1 MIGTVDFPKIS
12 HVKKRAF
19 LAAFSRCGSLSKAA
33 KRARVD
39 RRTHYNWL
47 KDDPWY
53 IQAFRQ
59 AVIEAGDS
67 LQDKLTEMAFQGN
80 VTAAIF
86 LLKGLKPET
95 FRDRIEQINIQ
106 DIDPDKIPPEL
117 LDKIANRMIEQAL
130 GSAAAVAEVDR
141 RLKAG
146 ESVAF
151 EDVAKA
157 IEAPG
162 EPLTIDAVC
171 QAVSEKDQDNAR
183 TRKTCYSTGTTTN
196 GRFE

>member
-1 MIGTVDFPKIS
+1 MIGSADFPKIS

-39 RRTHYNWL
+39 RRSHYNWL

-53 IQAFRQ
+53 VQAFRQ

-67 LQDKLTEMAFQGN
+67 LQDKLTEMAYEGN

-95 FRDRIEQINIQ
+95 FRDRIEKVNIE
-106 DIDPDKIPPEL
+106 DIDPDKWTPEQ
-117 LDKIANRMIEQAL
+117 LDK
-130 GSAAAVAEVDR
+130 VAEALIQKALAGQPEAVVEEAR
-141 RLKAG
+141 RRIEAG
-146 ESVAF
+146 ETVT
-151 EDVAKA
+151 
-157 IEAPG
+157 IEAL
-162 EPLTIDAVC
+162 E
-171 QAVSEKDQDNAR
+171 QDLR
-183 TRKTCYSTGTTTN
+183 
-196 GRFE
+196 